1 MQSLMLR
8 TAWLRGGCTRGMQYL
23 QGMIIVRFVRRWGI
37 LSLGVALLLTGLTI
51 FFTHTTVIYEW
62 TAYDPLSAR
71 AFLPGSPTSH
81 SAEIAEQGANIR
93 RASFR
98 GQVSTTLGF
107 ALVTGW
113 IGFKLGRRAKRDPAA
128 SDDFLVEQLAAG

>member
-1 MQSLMLR
+1 
-8 TAWLRGGCTRGMQYL
+8 MQYL

-51 FFTHTTVIYEW
+51 FFTQTTVIYEW

-71 AFLPGSPTSH
+71 AFLPGAPTSH
-81 SAEIAEQGANIR
+81 GGELAGQGSDLR

-98 GQVSTTLGF
+98 GQIAITVGFTLV
-107 ALVTGW
+107 AGW
-113 IGFKLGRRAKRDPAA
+113 IGFKLGRRAKKNPVAVGD
-128 SDDFLVEQLAAG
+128 SLLEQVAAG